1 MLDQTTVVV
10 PRETT
15 PEDLLVVHTESYLD
29 SLRVS
34 SAMLV
39 QNLQNIKIY
48 LLFILR
54 LIYLH
59 QISYINVKI
68 SIERPKLS

>member
-34 SAMLV
+34 SAMFV
-39 QNLQNIKIY
+39 QKLLNIKIY
-48 LLFILR
+48 LTR
-54 LIYLH
+54 LLYLH
-59 QISYINVKI
+59 QILYINVKI
-68 SIERPKLS
+68 SIEKPKFS